1 VSNSCPVIPNISAAL
16 NKSRE
21 NGKAPRNPRAAF
33 QRLEANMKSRPTSSS
48 PKFYTIRQIADCTEV
63 SERTV
68 RRWIKKHWLI
78 VHRIE
83 GLVRISDSDYATFL
97 GAHRNS

>member
-1 VSNSCPVIPNISAAL
+1 MKARPSNSS
-16 NKSRE
+16 
-21 NGKAPRNPRAAF
+21 
-33 QRLEANMKSRPTSSS
+33 Q
-48 PKFYTIRQIADCTEV
+48 KFFTIRQVADSTEV

-97 GAHRNS
+97 ASHRNS